1 MAKKT
6 TVKKRTARASRK
18 PAAAGKKAARKSAR
32 RAVKKSP
39 AAKKAGARKARG
51 TRAVPPPKG
60 WVELDVF
67 ERPREPAEPT
77 LEEQLEEFVRD
88 QVIAGYFSDATI
100 IRLAAQMYD
109 DLGPTAKLR
118 KLARPMVAAA
128 RAAHRR
134 EQKSWPAITDNMR
147 LDRAFA
153 DLEKHGIIARQNFW
167 CCGTCGGEA
176 IVDEVARANKR
187 GGKGGNT
194 FDGYTYFHE
203 QDTNIAVFGHGLSL
217 GYGTPDFE
225 PKESVAIGLL
235 VVKALRQ
242 QGLRPEW
249 SGDLEDHIHVPM
261 KWQRK
266 FTKQVKYTPD

>member
-6 TVKKRTARASRK
+6 TVGKRTSRASRK
-18 PAAAGKKAARKSAR
+18 PAAAGKKAARKAAR
-32 RAVKKSP
+32 RAVNKSP
-39 AAKKAGARKARG
+39 AAKKPGARKSAG
-51 TRAVPPPKG
+51 TKAVPPPKG

-109 DLGPTAKLR
+109 DLGPTAKLQR
-118 KLARPMVAAA
+118 MARPMVAAA

-187 GGKGGNT
+187 GHK